1 MIVWFL
7 PPDGTLNGTDGEGDQ
22 ALTALA
28 GPEAA
33 SSSGLFRYVSQYFF
47 FLMEP
52 FWTGI
57 SASDKLKNLNYISH
71 RRVRNNERNKKCLPI
86 KKSSS

>member
-7 PPDGTLNGTDGEGDQ
+7 PPGGTLSGTDGEGGQ
-22 ALTALA
+22 ALMALA

-33 SSSGLFRYVSQYFF
+33 SSSGLFSYVSQYFS
-47 FLMEP
+47 FLMEL

-71 RRVRNNERNKKCLPI
+71 KRIRNN
-86 KKSSS
+86 

>member
-52 FWTGI
+52 F
-57 SASDKLKNLNYISH
+57 
-71 RRVRNNERNKKCLPI
+71 
-86 KKSSS
+86 